1 MKAIRKSSP
10 IWSIG
15 LKIGLLTC
23 MALVAYFLLMK
34 LFNLHMVLELRLFN
48 FVILTGGICLGIY
61 KLKHELREG
70 EYYLQGLAQGFLIA
84 VVAVT
89 CFASF
94 FVLYLLFFD
103 HELLEHIRN
112 AFSPNLTYINIMSV
126 FIALIMEG
134 FASGAIISFCVMQ
147 YFKTADIKRELKKE
161 FQSLKQNIK

>member
-1 MKAIRKSSP
+1 MKTNEKFSP

-15 LKIGLLTC
+15 LKVGLLTC
-23 MALVAYFLLMK
+23 LALVVYFLFMK
-34 LFNLHMVLELRLFN
+34 MLNLHMILELRLFN
-48 FVILTGGICLGIY
+48 FVILAAGISYGIY

-89 CFASF
+89 SFAGL
-94 FVLYLLFFD
+94 FVLYLLFLD
-103 HELLEHIRN
+103 QGLLEHIRN

-134 FASGAIISFCVMQ
+134 FASGAIISFCAMQ
-147 YFKTADIKRELKKE
+147 YFKRNHEQETTPVE
-161 FQSLKQNIK
+161 QNDRVKVR